1 MISFVVQ
8 YPCNENYKREKRIK
22 MLVITYEL
30 NDSKKEKTYTAA
42 NDFVAAQV
50 KEVPDLPD
58 YYRMVSATVDG
69 KELNLSDKTIS
80 GLFNYLNK

>member
-1 MISFVVQ
+1 M
-8 YPCNENYKREKRIK
+8 REAIR

-30 NDSKKEKTYTAA
+30 NHSEKEKSYASA
-42 NDFVAAQV
+42 NDFVAAQL

-58 YYRMVSATVDG
+58 YYHVTKATVDG
-69 KELNLSDKTIS
+69 NPIDLEDKTIS

>member
-1 MISFVVQ
+1 
-8 YPCNENYKREKRIK
+8 

-30 NDSKKEKTYTAA
+30 NGAEKEKTYPAA
-42 NDFVAAQV
+42 NDFVAAQL

-58 YYRMVSATVDG
+58 YYHVVKATVDG
-69 KELNLSDKTIS
+69 KELELSDKTIS

>member
-1 MISFVVQ
+1 M
-8 YPCNENYKREKRIK
+8 REART

-30 NDSKKEKTYTAA
+30 NEAEKEKTYNSAS
-42 NDFVAAQV
+42 DFVAAQF

-58 YYRMVSATVDG
+58 YYHVIKATVDG
-69 KELNLSDKTIS
+69 KEISLEDKTIS

>member
-1 MISFVVQ
+1 
-8 YPCNENYKREKRIK
+8 

-30 NDSKKEKTYTAA
+30 NDSEKEKTYASA
-42 NDFVAAQV
+42 NDFVAAQL

-58 YYRMVSATVDG
+58 YYHVVNATVDG
-69 KELNLSDKTIS
+69 KEINLDDKTIS

>member
-1 MISFVVQ
+1 
-8 YPCNENYKREKRIK
+8 

-30 NDSKKEKTYTAA
+30 NGSEKEKTYNAA
-42 NDFVAAQV
+42 SDFVGAQL

-58 YYRMVSATVDG
+58 YYHVVKATVDG
-69 KELNLSDKTIS
+69 EEINLDDKTIS

>member
-1 MISFVVQ
+1 
-8 YPCNENYKREKRIK
+8 

-30 NDSKKEKTYTAA
+30 NDSEKEKTYAST
-42 NDFVAAQV
+42 NDFVAAQL

-58 YYRMVSATVDG
+58 YYHVVKATVDG
-69 KELNLSDKTIS
+69 KEINLDDKTIS

>member
-1 MISFVVQ
+1 
-8 YPCNENYKREKRIK
+8 

-30 NDSKKEKTYTAA
+30 NGSQKEKTYTNA
-42 NDFVAAQV
+42 NDFVAAQL

-58 YYRMVSATVDG
+58 YYHVVKATMDS
-69 KELNLSDKTIS
+69 KEIDLTDKTIS